1 MLSYKSLD
9 LESTNRSIYGNLGS
23 IKMRKLQ
30 KDEKTTKKSWIIFTG
45 NRIQLHPK
53 RTETYW
59 EIQRDISLSEKSQ
72 IIKLKI

>member
-1 MLSYKSLD
+1 MLSHKSLD
-9 LESTNRSIYGNLGS
+9 LESTNRSIYGILGS

-30 KDEKTTKKSWIIFTG
+30 KDEKTTKKSWTIFTG
-45 NRIQLHPK
+45 NRIQVHSK
-53 RTETYW
+53 RTETDW